1 MGRYLELARRVAP
14 AAAHDSLR
22 PETDG
27 ESQEVPILGGRVVKE
42 ILEDN
47 GNTIW
52 FTDDEGTTQRYIRRL
67 DRSFTVEVVRP
78 GDPAVCSVCGQS
90 YGWLPFPALANVC
103 RECQPPSL
111 GWIPD
116 PGEARFEGNL
126 EFRSGP
132 ACRACGTTER
142 YRRFRDGPWVCPTCH
157 AYAKNDMEEPI
168 PPQVWSAFGTLLG
181 MTILRKEGA
190 AKKPDVSP
198 TDGEQHG

>member
-1 MGRYLELARRVAP
+1 VGRYLELAKRVAP
-14 AAAHDSLR
+14 AAAHGSLR

-47 GNTIW
+47 GSTTW

-67 DRSFTVEVVRP
+67 DRSFPVEVVRP
-78 GDPAVCSVCGQS
+78 GDPAVCINCRKS
-90 YGWLPFPALANVC
+90 YAWLPFPALANVC
-103 RECQPPSL
+103 RDCQPPSL

-132 ACRACGTTER
+132 ACRSCGTTER
-142 YRRFRDGPWVCPTCH
+142 YRRFRDGPWVCTVCH
-157 AYAKNDMEEPI
+157 PFVKNNSEAAIARE
-168 PPQVWSAFGTLLG
+168 VWSAFGALLG
-181 MTILRKEGA
+181 MTILRKERA
-190 AKKPDVSP
+190 AK
-198 TDGEQHG
+198 